1 MTSSVSA
8 DATLVRV
15 RIAQAGRESMA
26 WAEGLDVTLPRAL
39 LAGAGLDRAVNARG
53 ELRIPAGAPPID
65 PHFGTE
71 LRLHAAFT
79 SPPTSSRLPFSYR
92 SVPGGLRRAI
102 AGAIGR
108 VQKRRVDRWAAFPK
122 WPIDVSADVLEDW
135 AAPRNASDSKAPS
148 GSTPVILTHD
158 IDSPEG
164 LRNLI
169 ADFLPME
176 EAHGARSTSYIVPC
190 AWPIDEAL
198 LREARSRGHELGI
211 HGYDHANRTPFAAAA
226 ERRTRLDAPRD
237 LAERFEMV
245 GYRSPSLLR
254 TPELLA
260 DVALRYR
267 YDSSV
272 PTSGGLFPVPNN
284 GCASARP
291 FRIGDLLELPISLP
305 RDGSLRFLGHGPEE
319 ILRLWKACADVVA
332 RARGV
337 VVLLTHCERH
347 FSGNAPMLQAYRDFL
362 EWIRGN
368 PRFVWATPVD
378 VLTRT

>member
-1 MTSSVSA
+1 MISSVSA
-8 DATLVRV
+8 DTTLIRV
-15 RIAQAGRESMA
+15 RLAQACSDRMA
-26 WAEGLDVTLPRAL
+26 WAEGLEVTIPRAV
-39 LAGAGLDRAVNARG
+39 LAVAGLERAVNARG

-65 PHFGTE
+65 AHVGAE
-71 LRLHAAFT
+71 LRLRAAFT
-79 SPPTSSRLPFSYR
+79 ARPHSSRLPFSYR

-102 AGAIGR
+102 ARAMGR
-108 VQKRRVDRWAAFPK
+108 IQRRRVDRWAAFPM
-122 WPIDVSADVLEDW
+122 WPIDVSADVLADW
-135 AAPRNASDSKAPS
+135 ASPQDRVDPDYGPRA
-148 GSTPVILTHD
+148 TPVILTHD

-176 EAHGARSTSYIVPC
+176 EAHGAHSTSYIVPC
-190 AWPIDEAL
+190 AWPLDEPL
-198 LREARSRGHELGI
+198 LREARSRGHALGI
-211 HGYDHANRTPFAAAA
+211 HGYDHSNRTPFANTA
-226 ERRTRLDAPRD
+226 ERQARLDAARR

-260 DVALRYR
+260 DVAVRYR
-267 YDSSV
+267 YDSSM
-272 PTSGGLFPVPNN
+272 PTSGGPFPVPNN

-291 FRIGDLLELPISLP
+291 FRVGDLLELPISLP
-305 RDGSLRFLGHGPEE
+305 RDGSLRFLGHTPDE
-319 ILRLWKACADVVA
+319 ILRLWTTCADIVA

-347 FSGNAPMLQAYRDFL
+347 FSGNAAMLRAYRCFL
-362 EWIRGN
+362 EWIRDS
-368 PRFVWATPVD
+368 PRFAWATPLD